1 MRFGSF
7 IAPYHA
13 NHLNPTRLFQRD
25 FELVEW
31 LDELGYDEAWI
42 GEHHSGGYENIASP
56 EVFIAAAAERT
67 RRIRLGTGVSSLSY
81 HHPLILADRMIQ
93 LDHQTRGRT
102 MMGVGPG
109 QLPSDAF
116 MMGIDPM
123 DQRRMMGESLD
134 AIVRLVR
141 GETVTME
148 TDWFKLVDARLQL
161 KPYSPGGF
169 EIAVASVSSPSGAT
183 MAGRHGLSLLSL
195 AATEPT
201 GFNALD
207 TNWAV
212 AERTA
217 AEHGAEVRRD
227 GWRVVASMH
236 VAETR
241 EKAWAEASYG
251 VLDLLGYMEG
261 MGNRKLPYTSS
272 ADAALEQWTTA
283 GLPNFGIATIGT
295 PEDAIATIDRLVER
309 TGGFGTFL
317 LFATDIADRRATRN
331 SLELFADVVIPHYSG
346 ANQQREASITW
357 AGQHSAEL
365 FGAMINAN
373 LAAIGQHQGITP

>member
-13 NHLNPTRLFQRD
+13 NELNPTRLIQRD

-31 LDELGYDEAWI
+31 LDDLGYDEAWV
-42 GEHHSGGYENIASP
+42 GEHHSGGYEMIASP

-67 RRIRLGTGVSSLSY
+67 KRIKLGTGVSSLAY
-81 HHPLILADRMIQ
+81 HHPLILADRMVQ

-109 QLPSDAF
+109 QLPTDAF

-123 DQRRMMGESLD
+123 NQRRMMGESLD

-141 GETVTME
+141 GEVVTMA
-148 TDWFKLVDARLQL
+148 TDWFTLNDARLQMR
-161 KPYSPGGF
+161 PFTPGGF

-183 MAGRHGLSLLSL
+183 MAGRHGLSMLSL

-201 GFNALD
+201 GFTALD

-212 AERTA
+212 AERVA
-217 AEHGAEVRRD
+217 AEHGQRVSRD
-227 GWRVVASMH
+227 SWRVVASMH
-236 VAETR
+236 LSETR

-251 VLDLLGYMEG
+251 VGDLLRYMEG
-261 MGNRKLPYTSS
+261 MGGRALPYASS
-272 ADAALEQWTTA
+272 ADAALEAWTTT
-283 GLPNFGIATIGT
+283 GIPNFGVATIGT
-295 PEDAIATIDRLVER
+295 PDDAVATIDRLLAR

-317 LFATDIADRRATRN
+317 LFATDVANRAATRN
-331 SLELFADVVIPHYSG
+331 SLELFADYVIPHYTG
-346 ANQQREASITW
+346 ANEARHASIAW
-357 AGQHSAEL
+357 AGQNSAEF
-365 FGAMINAN
+365 FGAMIQAN
-373 LAAIGQHQGITP
+373 LAAIKSFEEQR